1 MALCAG
7 GGWLEKVA
15 KMEEKGREGG
25 GEGEGK
31 GRGGGGEGIRRT
43 LLVLTLT
50 SYYIQKQHLY
60 V

>member
-15 KMEEKGREGG
+15 KMEEKGR
-25 GEGEGK
+25 
-31 GRGGGGEGIRRT
+31 GGGGEGIRRT
-43 LLVLTLT
+43 PLVLTLT